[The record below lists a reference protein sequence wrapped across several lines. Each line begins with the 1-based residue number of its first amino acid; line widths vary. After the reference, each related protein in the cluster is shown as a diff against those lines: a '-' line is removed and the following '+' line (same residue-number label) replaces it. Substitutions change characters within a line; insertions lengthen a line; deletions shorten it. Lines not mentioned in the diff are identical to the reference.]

1 MKTILILTDFTEKSQ
16 HAAEFAYQ
24 LASRVNANLI
34 LYNSYYVPQGTVF
47 AGIYTSYSNDFSGYD
62 NESLKQLKIQSE
74 KIKEKCEPLISGKA
88 PTIQIENDLGNVA
101 ENTKEMIIKKDIW
114 LIVMG
119 NKRTDGLINKMV
131 YGSDTKMVI
140 ENSTC
145 PVMLISEKTT
155 FKALK
160 RIVFTSAGFDKEDF
174 KALNFLTDLAKPF
187 ESEIVITHIS
197 PKKKKEEEKNDK
209 VPKEVYLAW
218 SELKYHKVTFKD
230 IRSDDVAKS
239 VKRYTEIENMDLIT
253 LIYRKH
259 KFFDQ
264 LFHESNFDH
273 LLNYDKVPLL
283 VFPSTH

>member
-16 HAAEFAYQ
+16 HAAEFAYL

-47 AGIYTSYSNDFSGYD
+47 AGIYTSYTNDFSGYD
-62 NESLKQLKIQSE
+62 NESLKQLKLQAAQ
-74 KIKEKCEPLISGKA
+74 IKEKCEHQIYGKT
-88 PTIQIENDLGNVA
+88 PTIHLQNDLGNVA
-101 ENTKEMIIKKDIW
+101 QNIKELVEKQDVW
-114 LIVMG
+114 LIIMG
-119 NKRTDGLINKMV
+119 NKRNEGLLDKLI
-131 YGSDTKMVI
+131 YGNDTKMVI
-140 ENSTC
+140 ENASC

-155 FKALK
+155 FDDLNK
-160 RIVFTSAGFDKEDF
+160 IVFTSAGFDKEDF
-174 KALNFLTDLAKPF
+174 KALNFLTELAKPF
-187 ESEIVITHIS
+187 DSEIVITHIL
-197 PKKKKEEEKNDK
+197 PKTDKEEIQNYK

-218 SELKYHKVTFKD
+218 SEFKYQKVTFKD

-239 VKRYTEIENMDLIT
+239 VERFTEIENMDLIT

-264 LFHESNFDH
+264 LFHESNFKH

-283 VFPSTH
+283 VFPSGT

>member
-88 PTIQIENDLGNVA
+88 PTILIENDLGNVA

-119 NKRTDGLINKMV
+119 NKRTDGLINRMV

-218 SELKYHKVTFKD
+218 SELKYQKVTFKD

-239 VKRYTEIENMDLIT
+239 VKRYTEIEDMDLIT

-283 VFPSTH
+283 VFPSAH